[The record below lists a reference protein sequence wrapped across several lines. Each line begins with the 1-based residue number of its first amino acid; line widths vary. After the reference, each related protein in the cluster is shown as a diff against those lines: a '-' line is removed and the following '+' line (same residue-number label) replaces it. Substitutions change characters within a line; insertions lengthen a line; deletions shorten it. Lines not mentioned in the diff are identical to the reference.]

1 MNTRGQ
7 HLLAEYNGCDVEVL
21 DDLKRIESLMN
32 EAARAAQTKVVASVF
47 QPFRPQGVSG
57 VVVIE
62 ESHLSIHTWPEHG
75 YASVDFFTCGRGMPI
90 RAHEVIRDGLR
101 AERSELMLVDRGLNL
116 SGQSMQMRYH
126 REELADPSTTITGL
140 NDPVPIRPLM

>member
-1 MNTRGQ
+1 
-7 HLLAEYNGCDVEVL
+7 LEVL

-47 QPFRPQGVSG
+47 QPFYPQGVSG

-75 YASVDFFTCGRGMPI
+75 YASVDFFTCGQGLPI
-90 RAHEVIRDGLR
+90 RAHYVIRDGLK
-101 AERSELMLVDRGLNL
+101 AKRSELMLVDRGLGL
-116 SGQSMQMRYH
+116 PGRSMEMRYH
-126 REELADPSTTITGL
+126 REDITEPSTKSAAVSGFEVINPEL
-140 NDPVPIRPLM
+140 